1 MNAPITSLIVLGC
14 LASVGCG
21 PGAEPAA
28 TTPAAAEPAPPTPA
42 PSPSAPAAPSA
53 IEHELAEIITA
64 SGFPGVFAASSQSGR
79 LQVCVGC
86 DDMLP
91 PASTFKVPHALIAIE
106 LGVAS
111 PDTEMAWD
119 GVERS
124 ISAWNRDH
132 TLASAIQY
140 SAVWYFRRLAPQIGR
155 ARMQRALDQ
164 LDYGNRT
171 IGAQL
176 DGFWLDASLR
186 VSPRQQVNFWHR
198 LHDLALPASPAT
210 HRQVLAM
217 VELER
222 SDDAV
227 LRGKT
232 GWYQNPRDAQQIG
245 WLTGCVLPATDDHGA
260 AQGDDRG
267 AARERVCFALA
278 LRAREPFD
286 GATFSRARFEVTG
299 ALLRHLGLADL
310 AGLTRL
316 SPRQARD

>member
-1 MNAPITSLIVLGC
+1 
-14 LASVGCG
+14 
-21 PGAEPAA
+21 
-28 TTPAAAEPAPPTPA
+28 
-42 PSPSAPAAPSA
+42 
-53 IEHELAEIITA
+53 
-64 SGFPGVFAASSQSGR
+64 
-79 LQVCVGC
+79 
-86 DDMLP
+86 MLP
-91 PASTFKVPHALIAIE
+91 PASTFKVPHALIALD

-124 ISAWNRDH
+124 ISAWNRNH

-164 LDYGNRT
+164 LDYGNHT

-176 DGFWLDASLR
+176 DAFWLDASLR
-186 VSPRQQVNFWHR
+186 ISPRQQVSFWHR
-198 LHDLALPASPAT
+198 LHDLALPASPAA

-222 SDDAV
+222 SEDAV

-232 GWYQNPRDAQQIG
+232 GWYQNPRDAQQVG
-245 WLTGCVLPATDDHGA
+245 WLTGCVLPAANAHGTAQGATPDDERAA
-260 AQGDDRG
+260 AQDDDRS

-286 GATFSRARFEVTG
+286 GATFNRSRFEVTG
-299 ALLRHLGLADL
+299 ALLRHLGLTEV
-310 AGLTRL
+310 AGLARL
-316 SPRQARD
+316 SPRQEGD